1 MRIAIIGA
9 GIAGLSAGLTLRDA
23 SVEAV
28 IYDKGRGPG
37 GRTVSKRTEWGSID
51 LGAQYFTA
59 RDRAF
64 RSAVAQWEADDVVAP
79 WSVNPWVLPER
90 QPASAQSR
98 LVAKP
103 RMSALAKH
111 LARDL
116 DVRCGVQVSEM
127 SRELGGWVLRE
138 RHGDVLGEYDAVL
151 VTAPAPQAQ
160 SLLAEP
166 CPGLAAQV
174 GAARMQPCW
183 AVGLVVEHALELDF
197 SAGFPSSGPLGWVAR
212 SGSRPDRP
220 HWPETWILHATAAWS
235 EANLEWPEEAVAAHL
250 TEAFCDLVH
259 RRVQVTGQVA
269 HRWRFARVRH
279 ALGKQ
284 TGYLA
289 TEDVL
294 CAGDWVTD
302 GRVEGA
308 WRSGQSAAQ
317 ALIRMA
323 RGSAPD
329 AQ

>member
-9 GIAGLSAGLTLRDA
+9 GIAGLSAALTLRE
-23 SVEAV
+23 SGISAV
-28 IYDKGRGPG
+28 VYDKGRGPG
-37 GRTVSKRTEWGSID
+37 GRTVSKRTDWGSID

-59 RDRAF
+59 RDRSF
-64 RSAVAQWEADDVVAP
+64 RSEVAQWEAADVVAP
-79 WSVNPWVLPER
+79 WPVNPWVLPER

-103 RMSALAKH
+103 RMSALARH
-111 LARDL
+111 LAKDL
-116 DVRCGVQVSEM
+116 DLHCGVQISEM

-138 RHGDVLGEYDAVL
+138 RHGEVLGEYDAVL

-166 CPGLAAQV
+166 CPALATQV
-174 GAARMQPCW
+174 GTARMQPCW
-183 AVGLVVEHALELDF
+183 AVGLILEHALELDF

-235 EANLEWPEEAVAAHL
+235 EANLEWPAEQVASYL

-259 RRVQVTGQVA
+259 RRVEVTASIA
-269 HRWRFARVRH
+269 HRWRFARARQS
-279 ALGKQ
+279 LGSEQ
-284 TGYLA
+284 GYLVS
-289 TEDVL
+289 EDVL

-308 WRSGQSAAQ
+308 WLSGRAAAQ
-317 ALIRMA
+317 ALIRKA
-323 RGSAPD
+323 QGSAATD
-329 AQ
+329 A